1 MDKKI
6 QVYLAGSMFCE
17 ADRMYN
23 ALLAEKIRERV
34 GNYIDL
40 YVPQENLSIN
50 DKTKCANSHDIFWGD
65 YNRLQ
70 NCDIFIA
77 RIDGDIPPSGTS
89 AEIGIMSQRRQYW
102 ENRYTQSLAVATRS
116 GVNKTHEELKNEH
129 RKAYG
134 FEPMILGLCTDSR
147 NPKRTYLEAK
157 NELMKNEDYESQYC
171 YFNLFTLGCIKVNGE
186 LATSI
191 DELVDKLEAA
201 VKMRTNEK
209 YEVYRKLV
217 YERFDP
223 QALKMFRAY
232 YVKYSDD
239 TVEQI
244 EEVVENE

>member
-1 MDKKI
+1 MKNKI

-23 ALLAEKIRERV
+23 ALLARKIRERV
-34 GNYIDL
+34 GDYIDL

-89 AEIGIMSQRRQYW
+89 AEIGIMSQRRQNW
-102 ENRYTQSLAVATRS
+102 EHGFTNFQANYYLEYGKHASE
-116 GVNKTHEELKNEH
+116 KELLEYKQLEG
-129 RKAYG
+129 Y
-134 FEPMILGLCTDSR
+134 EPMILGLCTDSR

-191 DELVDKLEAA
+191 DELVNKLEAA
-201 VKMRTNEK
+201 IKMRVGERKEVCREK
-209 YEVYRKLV
+209 IGQFWNTRL
-217 YERFDP
+217 
-223 QALKMFRAY
+223 QAYKDTY
-232 YVKYSDD
+232 YIEYSDGTSELVWGELD
-239 TVEQI
+239 E
-244 EEVVENE
+244 

>member
-1 MDKKI
+1 MKNKI

-23 ALLAEKIRERV
+23 ALLAQKIRERV
-34 GNYIDL
+34 GEHIDL

-89 AEIGIMSQRRQYW
+89 AEIGIMSQRRQSW
-102 ENRYTQSLAVATRS
+102 DKDTIP
-116 GVNKTHEELKNEH
+116 
-129 RKAYG
+129 
-134 FEPMILGLCTDSR
+134 PMILGLCTDSR

-157 NELMKNEDYESQYC
+157 NKLMKNEDYESQYC

-201 VKMRTNEK
+201 VKIRLGGKHEVRRTRAGRFWSVRNLR
-209 YEVYRKLV
+209 YEDGYTV
-217 YERFDP
+217 F
-223 QALKMFRAY
+223 
-232 YVKYSDD
+232 YSDGSWE
-239 TVEQI
+239 TI
-244 EEVVENE
+244 WEVADE

>member
-1 MDKKI
+1 MNKKI

-23 ALLAEKIRERV
+23 ALLAEKIKERV
-34 GNYIDL
+34 GDHIDL

-70 NCDIFIA
+70 KCDIFIA

-89 AEIGIMSQRRQYW
+89 AEIGIMSQRRQDW
-102 ENRYTQSLAVATRS
+102 ETHFQLFKSMNEGIYT
-116 GVNKTHEELKNEH
+116 EEEYK
-129 RKAYG
+129 RMYIQKCGSA
-134 FEPMILGLCTDSR
+134 PMILGLCTDSR
-147 NPKRTYLEAK
+147 NPKRTYLDTK

-191 DELVDKLEAA
+191 DELVNKLEVA
-201 VKMRTNEK
+201 VNE
-209 YEVYRKLV
+209 RK
-217 YERFDP
+217 
-223 QALKMFRAY
+223 
-232 YVKYSDD
+232 
-239 TVEQI
+239 
-244 EEVVENE
+244 

>member
-1 MDKKI
+1 MKNKI

-89 AEIGIMSQRRQYW
+89 AEIGIMSQRRQDW
-102 ENRYTQSLAVATRS
+102 ENGLQNFCKNAVYDYVPLSSLELEENYTKMNGYQPV
-116 GVNKTHEELKNEH
+116 
-129 RKAYG
+129 
-134 FEPMILGLCTDSR
+134 ILGLCTDSR
-147 NPKRTYLEAK
+147 NPKRTYLDAK

-171 YFNLFTLGCIKVNGE
+171 YFNLFTIGCIKANGV

-191 DELVDKLEAA
+191 DELLNKLE
-201 VKMRTNEK
+201 VLIN
-209 YEVYRKLV
+209 VRK
-217 YERFDP
+217 
-223 QALKMFRAY
+223 
-232 YVKYSDD
+232 
-239 TVEQI
+239 
-244 EEVVENE
+244 

>member
-1 MDKKI
+1 MKNKI

-34 GNYIDL
+34 GEHIDL

-70 NCDIFIA
+70 NTDIFIA

-89 AEIGIMSQRRQYW
+89 AEIGIMSQRRQDWDNKFKEYKDRYW
-102 ENRYTQSLAVATRS
+102 NGTSFNASLTDIYDYYVQLN
-116 GVNKTHEELKNEH
+116 G
-129 RKAYG
+129 YQ
-134 FEPMILGLCTDSR
+134 PMILGLCTDSR

-171 YFNLFTLGCIKVNGE
+171 YFNLFTLGCIKVNGK
-186 LATSI
+186 LTTSI
-191 DELVDKLEAA
+191 DELVDALE
-201 VKMRTNEK
+201 VEVNERTK
-209 YEVYRKLV
+209 
-217 YERFDP
+217 
-223 QALKMFRAY
+223 
-232 YVKYSDD
+232 
-239 TVEQI
+239 
-244 EEVVENE
+244 

>member
-1 MDKKI
+1 MKNKI

-34 GNYIDL
+34 GDYIDL
-40 YVPQENLSIN
+40 YVPQENNSIN

-89 AEIGIMSQRRQYW
+89 AEIGIMSQRRQNW
-102 ENRYTQSLAVATRS
+102 ESGLMSYKCNSYMANGTLDEEKVTNTYIAVEGHA
-116 GVNKTHEELKNEH
+116 
-129 RKAYG
+129 
-134 FEPMILGLCTDSR
+134 PMILGLCTDSR
-147 NPKRTYLEAK
+147 NPKRTYLDAK

-186 LATSI
+186 LATSV
-191 DELVDKLEAA
+191 DELVDKLEDA
-201 VKMRTNEK
+201 VKIRSKEI
-209 YEVYRKLV
+209 R
-217 YERFDP
+217 
-223 QALKMFRAY
+223 
-232 YVKYSDD
+232 
-239 TVEQI
+239 
-244 EEVVENE
+244 

>member
-23 ALLAEKIRERV
+23 AYIAEKIREAV
-34 GNYIDL
+34 GEYIDL
-40 YVPQENLSIN
+40 YVPQENNSIN

-89 AEIGIMSQRRQYW
+89 AEIGIMSQRRQNW
-102 ENRYTQSLAVATRS
+102 EHDFTNFQANYYLEYGKRISEKEILRYKQL
-116 GVNKTHEELKNEH
+116 E
-129 RKAYG
+129 G
-134 FEPMILGLCTDSR
+134 FEPMIVGLCTDSR

-171 YFNLFTLGCIKVNGE
+171 YFNLFTLGCIKVNGV
-186 LATSI
+186 LATSV
-191 DELVDKLEAA
+191 DELITKIKEQVDIRSGKPY
-201 VKMRTNEK
+201 VVEK
-209 YEVYRKLV
+209 ICSEVLWDIPSCRSYIEVL
-217 YERFDP
+217 
-223 QALKMFRAY
+223 L
-232 YVKYSDD
+232 KYSDGS
-239 TVEQI
+239 TKVTREWA
-244 EEVVENE
+244 

>member
-1 MDKKI
+1 MKNKI

-34 GNYIDL
+34 GDYIDL

-70 NCDIFIA
+70 RCDIFIA

-102 ENRYTQSLAVATRS
+102 EREFNRFQANYHLETGRRPDA
-116 GVNKTHEELKNEH
+116 EEINNYKQLEG
-129 RKAYG
+129 Y
-134 FEPMILGLCTDSR
+134 EPMILGLCTDSR

-191 DELVDKLEAA
+191 DELVDKLEVA
-201 VKMRTNEK
+201 VNE
-209 YEVYRKLV
+209 RK
-217 YERFDP
+217 
-223 QALKMFRAY
+223 
-232 YVKYSDD
+232 
-239 TVEQI
+239 
-244 EEVVENE
+244 

>member
-1 MDKKI
+1 MNKKI

-34 GNYIDL
+34 GDHIDL

-70 NCDIFIA
+70 KCDIFIA

-89 AEIGIMSQRRQYW
+89 AEIGIMSQRRQDW
-102 ENRYTQSLAVATRS
+102 ENGLQKFCKNAVYDHVPLSSLEL
-116 GVNKTHEELKNEH
+116 EENYI
-129 RKAYG
+129 RMNGY
-134 FEPMILGLCTDSR
+134 EPMILGLCTDSR
-147 NPKRTYLEAK
+147 NPKRTYLDAK

-191 DELVDKLEAA
+191 DELIDRLEVA
-201 VKMRTNEK
+201 VNE
-209 YEVYRKLV
+209 RK
-217 YERFDP
+217 
-223 QALKMFRAY
+223 
-232 YVKYSDD
+232 
-239 TVEQI
+239 
-244 EEVVENE
+244 

>member
-1 MDKKI
+1 MNKI

-23 ALLAEKIRERV
+23 ALLAQKIRERV
-34 GNYIDL
+34 GEHIDL

-70 NCDIFIA
+70 RCDIFIA

-89 AEIGIMSQRRQYW
+89 AEIGIMSQRRQDW
-102 ENRYTQSLAVATRS
+102 EKEFNRFQANHHLEFNRKMSEKEIYMY
-116 GVNKTHEELKNEH
+116 KKNE
-129 RKAYG
+129 G

-191 DELVDKLEAA
+191 DELVNKLEVA
-201 VKMRTNEK
+201 VNE
-209 YEVYRKLV
+209 RK
-217 YERFDP
+217 
-223 QALKMFRAY
+223 
-232 YVKYSDD
+232 
-239 TVEQI
+239 
-244 EEVVENE
+244 